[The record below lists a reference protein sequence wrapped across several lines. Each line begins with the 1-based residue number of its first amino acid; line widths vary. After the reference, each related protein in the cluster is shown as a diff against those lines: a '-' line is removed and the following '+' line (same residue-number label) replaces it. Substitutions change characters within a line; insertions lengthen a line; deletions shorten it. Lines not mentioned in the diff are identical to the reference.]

1 MTDFA
6 SLLRRGRFVGV
17 GLLVFTLVL
26 TGCDAFTDQD
36 LGDSNPQPPTIAEYI
51 QEVRVFSSLEA
62 AVAEADLTSTL
73 NDESSTLTIFAPTDD
88 AFSPPIDP
96 SLNQQVLTKVL
107 QHHTVNG
114 EVTSGDLND
123 GDTETPLAG
132 DNLAIGVSDGVISTV
147 NRASV
152 TNADA
157 EASNGVVHVVDNLL
171 IDAVDR
177 ATLTP
182 RFTIFARLV
191 KEAGLEGALRAP
203 GSNDG
208 RTIFAPTNEA
218 LLAAL
223 DDDGD
228 GSVENG
234 EMPSNAGAILRHHVL
249 NSVFLAGDVPTS
261 ETAVSTLEGTDVTVS
276 RDAED
281 GTVSVGSGSE
291 SATVEAADVVV
302 DNGVIHGIDTVL
314 LP

>member
-1 MTDFA
+1 MIDLAF
-6 SLLRRGRFVGV
+6 LLRRGRFVGV

-73 NDESSTLTIFAPTDD
+73 NDESSTITVFAPTDD

-123 GDTETPLAG
+123 GDKETPLAG
-132 DNLAIGVSDGVISTV
+132 DNLAIEVSDGVISTV

-191 KEAGLEGALRAP
+191 KEAGLESALRGA
-203 GSNDG
+203 GANDG

-218 LLAAL
+218 LLTAL
-223 DDDGD
+223 DDNGN
-228 GSVENG
+228 GSIESS
-234 EMPSNAGAILRHHVL
+234 EIPSGAADILRHHVHDNAL
-249 NSVFLAGDVPTS
+249 LAGDIPSDT
-261 ETAVSTLEGTDVTVS
+261 TVSSLEGTDLTLSGGDAVSVKPGAENASVTVP
-276 RDAED
+276 
-281 GTVSVGSGSE
+281 
-291 SATVEAADVVV
+291 DVVV

-314 LP
+314 QP